1 MGLFEN
7 RWAKYGYQLESL
19 FLKFGLIHHVISF
32 VKHEDNNLITMAYAL
47 GSIIDCEPLK
57 LIKVCENTCFGHVM
71 YKACNYVTNDD
82 KISKGLMQVSVKD
95 AQATLQMTIA
105 WTEKIEEQKTRM
117 GKGLLKLG

>member
-1 MGLFEN
+1 
-7 RWAKYGYQLESL
+7 
-19 FLKFGLIHHVISF
+19 

-57 LIKVCENTCFGHVM
+57 FIKVCEGTCFGHEM
-71 YKACNYVTNDD
+71 YKACKYVTNDD

-105 WTEKIEEQKTRM
+105 QTKKIKELEARI
-117 GKGLLKLG
+117 GKGLH